1 MSDEDT
7 TLGAVEETVED
18 AATPEVEEKPESK
31 GRDAAIAAERRK
43 ARAAEKKAAE
53 LQKKLDEAARKEAE
67 AEGRWQEIAEEER
80 KRADSLEQQIAERE
94 KREAV
99 TEAATRL
106 RFKNPTIAHR
116 LLSDDDLSDPEGALK
131 RLAKS
136 EPYLI
141 ADPPERT
148 GAPVG
153 GNADTQQDDPLAN
166 AGAGLLAAIEARR
179 RR

>member
-1 MSDEDT
+1 MSEQET
-7 TLGAVEETVED
+7 EVVEETTEETTP
-18 AATPEVEEKPESK
+18 AAEEAKPESK

-43 ARAAEKKAAE
+43 ARAAEKRAEE
-53 LQKKLDEAARKEAE
+53 LQKKLDDAARKEAE

-80 KRADSLEQQIAERE
+80 KRAESLEAQIAERE
-94 KREAV
+94 QREAV
-99 TEAATRL
+99 TDAATRL
-106 RFKNPTIAHR
+106 RFKNPSIAHR
-116 LLSDDDLSDPEGALK
+116 LLTADEIGDPEAALK
-131 RLAKS
+131 RLAKQ

-153 GNADTQQDDPLAN
+153 GPAADTTDPLAN

>member
-1 MSDEDT
+1 MSEQET
-7 TLGAVEETVED
+7 EEVVEETTEETTP
-18 AATPEVEEKPESK
+18 AAEEAKPESK

-43 ARAAEKKAAE
+43 ARAAEKRAEE
-53 LQKKLDEAARKEAE
+53 LQKKLDDAARKEAE

-80 KRADSLEQQIAERE
+80 KRAESLEAQIAERE
-94 KREAV
+94 QREAV
-99 TEAATRL
+99 TDAATRL
-106 RFKNPTIAHR
+106 RFKNPSIAHR
-116 LLSDDDLSDPEGALK
+116 LLSADEIVDPEAALK
-131 RLAKS
+131 RLAKQ

-153 GNADTQQDDPLAN
+153 GAAADTTDPLAN

>member
-1 MSDEDT
+1 MSEEET
-7 TLGAVEETVED
+7 GVEET
-18 AATPEVEEKPESK
+18 TEETTETAEETKPPESK

-43 ARAAEKKAAE
+43 ARAAEKRAEE
-53 LQKKLDEAARKEAE
+53 LQRKLDEQARKEAE

-80 KRADSLEQQIAERE
+80 KRAEQLEAQIAERE
-94 KREAV
+94 QREAI
-99 TEAATRL
+99 TEAAQRL
-106 RFKNPTIAHR
+106 RFKNPSLAHR
-116 LLSDDDLSDPEGALK
+116 LLSTEERSDPEQALK
-131 RLAKS
+131 RLLKE
-136 EPYLI
+136 EPYLQ

-153 GNADTQQDDPLAN
+153 GQTVDTTDPLAS

>member
-1 MSDEDT
+1 MSDEET
-7 TLGAVEETVED
+7 EVVEETTEET
-18 AATPEVEEKPESK
+18 TPPVEETKPPESK

-43 ARAAEKKAAE
+43 AKAAEKRAEE
-53 LQKKLDEAARKEAE
+53 LQKQLDAAARKEAE

-80 KRADSLEQQIAERE
+80 RRAEALEAQIAERE
-94 KREAV
+94 QREAV
-99 TEAATRL
+99 TEAASRL
-106 RFKNPTIAHR
+106 RFKNPSLAHR
-116 LLSDDDLSDPEGALK
+116 LLSGDELADPEGALK

-148 GAPVG
+148 GAAVG
-153 GNADTQQDDPLAN
+153 STTADTQDPLAN

>member
-7 TLGAVEETVED
+7 TQDVVEETTEET
-18 AATPEVEEKPESK
+18 TPVEETKPESK

-43 ARAAEKKAAE
+43 ARAAEKRAE
-53 LQKKLDEAARKEAE
+53 EAERKLAEAARKEAE